1 MNHMAEIRID
11 VGERVF
17 DRELRLIVVED
28 SDDDA
33 RLIIRTLEQSGYRL
47 KWQRV
52 EDASVASTG
61 RAIEKSRN
69 PLIRMVMEIIQRDSL
84 MHYRVQQLVSD
95 SLERETVVLSTDEL
109 AEVWDIIESH
119 IKIEKKTIE
128 LAEEALGALKGKKMI
143 VQEYL
148 LNYLLNDEKKHD
160 ALLADLESIKKG
172 MYPYA

>member
-1 MNHMAEIRID
+1 MKTK
-11 VGERVF
+11 
-17 DRELRLIVVED
+17 ELQEK
-28 SDDDA
+28 
-33 RLIIRTLEQSGYRL
+33 IIENMKQ
-47 KWQRV
+47 WQRV

>member
-1 MNHMAEIRID
+1 MKTK
-11 VGERVF
+11 
-17 DRELRLIVVED
+17 ELQEKIVENMK
-28 SDDDA
+28 
-33 RLIIRTLEQSGYRL
+33 Q
-47 KWQRV
+47 WQRV

-84 MHYRVQQLVSD
+84 MHYRVQQLVAD
-95 SLERETVVLSTDEL
+95 SLERETISLSTDEL

-128 LAEEALGALKGKKMI
+128 LGEQALDALKGKKMI

-148 LNYLLNDEKKHD
+148 LNYLMNDEKKHE

>member
-1 MNHMAEIRID
+1 MAEPSK
-11 VGERVF
+11 
-17 DRELRLIVVED
+17 ELQEKIVENMK
-28 SDDDA
+28 
-33 RLIIRTLEQSGYRL
+33 Q
-47 KWQRV
+47 WQRV

-61 RAIEKSRN
+61 RAIEKTRN

-84 MHYRVQQLVSD
+84 MHYRVQQLVAD
-95 SLERETVVLSTDEL
+95 SLERETISLSTDEL

-128 LAEEALGALKGKKMI
+128 LGQQALDALKGKKMI

-148 LNYLLNDEKKHD
+148 LNYLMNDEKKHD

-172 MYPYA
+172 MYPYG

>member
-1 MNHMAEIRID
+1 MKTK
-11 VGERVF
+11 
-17 DRELRLIVVED
+17 ELQEKIVENMK
-28 SDDDA
+28 
-33 RLIIRTLEQSGYRL
+33 Q
-47 KWQRV
+47 WQRV

-95 SLERETVVLSTDEL
+95 SLERETISLSTDEL

-128 LAEEALGALKGKKMI
+128 LGQQALDALKGKKMI

-148 LNYLLNDEKKHD
+148 LNYLMNDEKKHD

-172 MYPYA
+172 MYPYG